1 MNEKRREIVIPQND
15 RFEQRLKQQQ
25 LESNDDSRWL
35 AESETNLVLFFGGYC
50 HNFALTFLYKLG
62 KTVQSRRH

>member
-15 RFEQRLKQQQ
+15 RFEQRLRQQQ

-35 AESETNLVLFFGGYC
+35 AESETNLVLFFPV
-50 HNFALTFLYKLG
+50 LMPQFLI
-62 KTVQSRRH
+62 